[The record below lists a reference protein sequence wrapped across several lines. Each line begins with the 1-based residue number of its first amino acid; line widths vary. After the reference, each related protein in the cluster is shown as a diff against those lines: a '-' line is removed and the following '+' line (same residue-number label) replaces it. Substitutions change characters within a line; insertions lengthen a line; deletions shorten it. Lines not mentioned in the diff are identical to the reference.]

1 MKYKI
6 VLIERRTK
14 RSKRI
19 SFYEGSIQGAK
30 VAASTAQSAYHHSNV
45 TSLYSPDICDVY
57 ILGEDN
63 SVWRRSVNNYSD
75 DYFDWYHFTKLDCE
89 MLYVPALF
97 DSPNESNTVK
107 IHVTR
112 GL

>member
-6 VLIERRTK
+6 VLVERRSQ

-57 ILGEDN
+57 VLGEDK
-63 SVWRRSVNNYSD
+63 SIWRRAVNNYSD
-75 DYFDWYHFTKLDCE
+75 DYYDWYHFTKLDSE
-89 MLYVPALF
+89 MLFVPALF

-107 IHVTR
+107 VTVSR

>member
-6 VLIERRTK
+6 VLVERRTK
-14 RSKRI
+14 QSKRI

-30 VAASTAQSAYHHSNV
+30 VAASKAQSAYHHSNV
-45 TSLYSPDICDVY
+45 TSLFCDVY
-57 ILGEDN
+57 VLGEDN

-75 DYFDWYHFTKLDCE
+75 DYFGWYHFTKLDCE

-97 DSPNESNTVK
+97 GSSNESNTVK
-107 IHVTR
+107 VTVSR

>member
-6 VLIERRTK
+6 VLVERRSQ

-30 VAASTAQSAYHHSNV
+30 VAASKAQSAYHHSNV
-45 TSLYSPDICDVY
+45 TSLFCDVY
-57 ILGEDN
+57 VLGEDK
-63 SVWRRSVNNYSD
+63 SIWRRAVNNYSD
-75 DYFDWYHFTKLDCE
+75 DYYDWYHFTKLDSE
-89 MLYVPALF
+89 MLLVPALF

-107 IHVTR
+107 VTVSR